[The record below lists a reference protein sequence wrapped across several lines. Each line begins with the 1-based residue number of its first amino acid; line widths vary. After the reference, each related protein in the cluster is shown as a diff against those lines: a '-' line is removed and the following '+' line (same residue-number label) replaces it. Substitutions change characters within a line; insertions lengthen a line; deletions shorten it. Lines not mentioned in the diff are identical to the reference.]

1 MQNYHVLI
9 SPADLSNAYYRFKQ
23 TTCPSLPQ
31 FISHPIVVTKPEA
44 AATND
49 ADIPTYAAMCSQP
62 PSLMNDSS
70 SSLSSI
76 ESIYTTEENDAATL
90 NYYKQTDEPPKAH
103 CRNRNN
109 IFEQPNY
116 NPFLRH

>member
-23 TTCPSLPQ
+23 TTRPSLPQ
-31 FISHPIVVTKPEA
+31 PIVITKPEA

-49 ADIPTYAAMCSQP
+49 ADIPTYAAMYSQQ

-70 SSLSSI
+70 SSLSSVD
-76 ESIYTTEENDAATL
+76 SVSTQDENDAATMS
-90 NYYKQTDEPPKAH
+90 YYKTDEPPKAH

-116 NPFLRH
+116 NSFLRH